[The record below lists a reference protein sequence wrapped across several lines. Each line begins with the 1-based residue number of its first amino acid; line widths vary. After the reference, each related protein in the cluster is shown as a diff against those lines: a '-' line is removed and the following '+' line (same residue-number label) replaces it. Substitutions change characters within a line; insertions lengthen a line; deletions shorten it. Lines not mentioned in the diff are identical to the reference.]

1 MDTQEKKIEEKTKSY
16 LLHIKPSKVLFED
29 TLKKAVTEGS
39 AYRYSREKAP
49 VLSFYQLINNYIN
62 MKKKL
67 LIGVPVGLVALV
79 VIFFATQSLDKAM
92 PIAKNPIVVPQI
104 NGNILDKKIVKED
117 DSIDS
122 IIASF
127 NEEAEDDAKVALSES
142 EETTSLMVEL
152 QDYNNI
158 KTYTYEDTI

>member
-1 MDTQEKKIEEKTKSY
+1 MDTQEKKIEEKIKSY
-16 LLHIKPSKVLFED
+16 LLHIKPSQVLFED
-29 TLKKAVTEGS
+29 TLKKAVTDGNVH
-39 AYRYSREKAP
+39 RYSREKAP

-92 PIAKNPIVVPQI
+92 LIAKNPIVVPQT
-104 NGNILDKKIVKED
+104 NGNIMDNKIVKED

-127 NEEAEDDAKVALSES
+127 NDEAEDDAKVALSES

-158 KTYTYEDTI
+158 KIYTYEDTI

>member
-1 MDTQEKKIEEKTKSY
+1 MDTQEKKIEEKIKSY
-16 LLHIKPSKVLFED
+16 LLHIKPSQVLFED
-29 TLKKAVTEGS
+29 TLKKAVTDGNVH
-39 AYRYSREKAP
+39 RYSREKAP
-49 VLSFYQLINNYIN
+49 GLSFYQLINSYIN

-79 VIFFATQSLDKAM
+79 VVFFSIQSIDQVM
-92 PIAKNPIVVPQI
+92 PIAKNSIVVPQI

-127 NEEAEDDAKVALSES
+127 NDEAEDDAKVALSES
-142 EETTSLMVEL
+142 EEATSLMVEL

-158 KTYTYEDTI
+158 KIYTYEDTI